1 MELSEYGK
9 SLLSLIRIKDHP
21 LEKYIIAIDHNL
33 DDPSLLKVIGEKI
46 GIDVYNDIDPAYSLY
61 LILEDYLKNEKDV
74 KKTKRK
80 IDITL
85 TEFSKE
91 YPGLSDEESFTFYAN
106 RLLN

>member
-1 MELSEYGK
+1 MDLSEYGK
-9 SLLSLIRIKDHP
+9 SLLKLIKEKDHP
-21 LEKYIIAIDHNL
+21 LERYIFAIDLNL

-46 GIDVYNDIDPAYSLY
+46 GIDVYNDSDPAYSLY

-74 KKTKRK
+74 NKTKRK

-85 TEFSKE
+85 TEFSKQ
-91 YPGLSDEESFTFYAN
+91 YPSLTAEESFTFYAN